1 MKDLLWLLRENTYL
15 WLNPGLTICISQ
27 ASDQYACLPEGEPK
41 YFCNFILYSKFIT
54 LGIFVSPYLLGCSDS
69 PGTRISS
76 SLFHCTTANW
86 VLPGK
91 WNKTHRKYKYFYPAL
106 CSWVWWSQVQVIFS
120 HTCPIPGVI
129 TEVLNKW
136 GWWQLKGLYLLS
148 WHIYW
153 EVKLVKYCSGR
164 LAQP

>member
-1 MKDLLWLLRENTYL
+1 MLLRENTYL

-41 YFCNFILYSKFIT
+41 YFCNFILHSKSIT

-76 SLFHCTTANW
+76 SLFYCTTANW

-106 CSWVWWSQVQVIFS
+106 CSWVWWSQVQVIFLS
-120 HTCPIPGVI
+120 HMSNTRGNHRSAEQVRMMTIKGSVSAI
-129 TEVLNKW
+129 LTHILGSEVGEVL
-136 GWWQLKGLYLLS
+136 L
-148 WHIYW
+148 
-153 EVKLVKYCSGR
+153 R
-164 LAQP
+164 